1 VYERALILEQMG
13 ASQTLEGADLEVR
26 LLEQE
31 LEKLLPHLVDYV
43 HGKGGPAQ

>member
-1 VYERALILEQMG
+1 MG
-13 ASQTLEGADLEVR
+13 AEQTTAGASLQLR

-43 HGKGGPAQ
+43 HGKGGPA